1 MAAPGGK
8 PGILSLHGSGDRDRR
23 WLQPTRAP
31 VDVFWQQCREK
42 PRDAGTRDPGA
53 SAAMSRHDVTFH
65 LHGSS
70 LEAAVDGAP
79 SIERQKPHESRES
92 GDGPPSSP
100 GSRDPE
106 ARVDRDVTPFE
117 GVRGD
122 PATKARIG
130 SGGYEL
136 WRGETP
142 RRDRRPARGELALRA
157 PASART
163 RRGMK
168 ALETALLRKC
178 APSGSAWT
186 SEVTA
191 GGHGAPRGV
200 PIAVEGNP
208 LQGEA
213 HGCSSTLRRAGR
225 RVALKGVR
233 GRKAS
238 WWKSRRR

>member
-1 MAAPGGK
+1 MDGGAGRRARDFVAAWQRR
-8 PGILSLHGSGDRDRR
+8 SVTVAGSSRFALRR
-23 WLQPTRAP
+23 TS
-31 VDVFWQQCREK
+31 FGQQC
-42 PRDAGTRDPGA
+42 PRMLDGAETRDPGA
-53 SAAMSRHDVTFH
+53 PAAMPTHDVH
-65 LHGSS
+65 MRLLWPS
-70 LEAAVDGAP
+70 LKLP
-79 SIERQKPHESRES
+79 WTERRRSKGKKPQESRGS
-92 GDGPPSSP
+92 GNGFPASP

-130 SGGYEL
+130 SGGFKL

-142 RRDRRPARGELALRA
+142 RRDRRPVRGELALRA
-157 PASART
+157 PAPART

-168 ALETALLRKC
+168 ALKTALRRTRV
-178 APSGSAWT
+178 PSGSEWT
-186 SEVTA
+186 SGVTA
-191 GGHGAPRGV
+191 GGHRAPEGV

-225 RVALKGVR
+225 RVMPKGV
-233 GRKAS
+233 
-238 WWKSRRR
+238 